1 VGENNSRALIS
12 PKMRGK
18 LGAIREFMS
27 KTSSAI
33 IAAAGLM
40 ICLFSWTLSSPLG
53 SSPDENFHIGS
64 IWCAEGEQ
72 TERCE
77 YVDYDPGDSI
87 KRVSVPHVM
96 DVCFIFYSEKSAN
109 CQGDPNSVKPELL
122 ANIGGYPDLFYR
134 TLNIFVSDHT
144 QVSGLSMRL
153 FNSLLAT
160 FLFLM
165 AAILSP
171 PRIRNSGI
179 IAFSATLIPLAI
191 FLIPSLNPSSW
202 AYLGLA
208 FGWMFQLNAMLD
220 SGGSKRILSA
230 KAALNTVLFLLCTAI
245 AMGSRW
251 DAMLFAVVSIFA
263 TYLVARGMTDAPMGL
278 VSRVVVVV
286 TALLG
291 MATLFNHYKPSAA
304 QGEGVFSGSGYAP
317 STAVW
322 DELNR
327 NIYNIVRLIELP
339 AGTLGVEWGIGWL
352 DTQLPSIVGLIGT
365 SVYAFFFLISVPYM
379 RKFNYLIVLGLV
391 SFTASLLF
399 YYFWG
404 SSYIVSEVVQPR
416 YILPLMPLVLGLS
429 LVSSKFVSPFNEFLR
444 ARINLIAGLLT
455 LSHSVSLWTNLRR
468 YTMGLEVN
476 QGYDLANPIEWW
488 WRWAPSPN
496 LVFLAGSIA
505 FGVFIFTSLR
515 ISASVK
521 PMI

>member
-1 VGENNSRALIS
+1 VGENIDQPIESPELTTNVSPLREFLGKTSKALIA
-12 PKMRGK
+12 
-18 LGAIREFMS
+18 AI
-27 KTSSAI
+27 
-33 IAAAGLM
+33 GLLV
-40 ICLFSWTLSSPLG
+40 CFFSWTLSSPLG

-72 TERCE
+72 LDRCD
-77 YVDYDPGDSI
+77 YVDYTKGDSL

-96 DVCFIFYSEKSAN
+96 DVCFIFYFDKSAN
-109 CQGDPNSVKPELL
+109 CQDDPDSVKPELL
-122 ANIGGYPDLFYR
+122 ANISGYPQLFYR
-134 TLNIFVSDHT
+134 SLNLFVSDHT

-153 FNSLLAT
+153 FNSLIAT
-160 FLFLM
+160 FLFFM
-165 AAILSP
+165 AAILST
-171 PRIRNSGI
+171 PRVRNSGI
-179 IAFSATLIPLAI
+179 IAFSVTLIPLAI

-202 AYLGLA
+202 AYMGLA
-208 FGWMFQLNAMLD
+208 FGWMFQLNAMLRVGD
-220 SGGSKRILSA
+220 SSKRFNFRTL
-230 KAALNTVLFLLCTAI
+230 LNFILFLFCAAI

-251 DAMLFAVVSIFA
+251 DAMMFAVLSIFA
-263 TYLVARGMTDAPMGL
+263 TYLIAKTMGDGSVNRASKFVFGAVALFGL
-278 VSRVVVVV
+278 
-286 TALLG
+286 ALL
-291 MATLFNHYKPSAA
+291 FNQYRPSATP
-304 QGEGVFSGSGYAP
+304 GEGVFSGSGYAP

-322 DELNR
+322 EELNR

-365 SVYAFFFLISVPYM
+365 SIYAFFFLISVPYA
-379 RKFNYLIVLGLV
+379 RRFNYLITLGLV

-404 SSYIVSEVVQPR
+404 SSYIVGEVVQPR
-416 YILPLMPLVLGLS
+416 YILPLIPLVLGLS

-476 QGYDLANPIEWW
+476 QGYDLANPLEWW

-496 LVFLAGSIA
+496 LVFLAGSVA
-505 FGVFIFTSLR
+505 FGVFIFTTLR
-515 ISASVK
+515 LSASVK
-521 PMI
+521 PII